1 MIKDGLVLLTPPA
14 DAPVAYRAF
23 ESWLK
28 ANRYTVREVAALL
41 FDYAK
46 HGDMDNVAWFYLK
59 RTGDT
64 EYTPATFL
72 KAARL
77 ALGMAP
83 ESEGA

>member
-1 MIKDGLVLLTPPA
+1 MIKDGLVLLTPPT

-23 ESWLK
+23 EAWLK
-28 ANRYTVREVAALL
+28 QNRFTVRQTAALL

-46 HGDMDNVAWFYLK
+46 EGDMDNAAWFYLE
-59 RTGDT
+59 RTGDKA
-64 EYTPATFL
+64 YTPATFL